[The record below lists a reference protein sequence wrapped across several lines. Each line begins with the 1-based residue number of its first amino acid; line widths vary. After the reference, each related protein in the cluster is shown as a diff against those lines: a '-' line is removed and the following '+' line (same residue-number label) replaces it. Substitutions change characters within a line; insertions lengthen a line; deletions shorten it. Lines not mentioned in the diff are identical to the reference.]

1 MNGNTTN
8 DSSED
13 RWKPGCQCPFC
24 ALMGMVDCA
33 RKRHGSFF
41 HHLSNAEMELLKA
54 FRSLID
60 ERISSLESRC
70 GAEARRNRA
79 TRIEVE

>member
-1 MNGNTTN
+1 MNGSTTN

-13 RWKPGCQCPFC
+13 RGKPGCQCPFC
-24 ALMGMVDCA
+24 ALMEMVDCA

-41 HHLSNAEMELLKA
+41 HHLSNAEISALLRWWKKDPCRLRA
-54 FRSLID
+54 QSTI
-60 ERISSLESRC
+60 C
-70 GAEARRNRA
+70 GAEAHRKRA